1 MIHHPFFFLIFRHY
15 TVPNPAAGGPF
26 IYVPFEDEPNWPG
39 LGCVSS
45 FDRKMCFSTNN
56 SDWKIEAM
64 YHSNADDFGEYGCVD
79 FAGCST
85 CGADTDLN
93 SVDNPNSY
101 CYGSTLPSL
110 NAFPLGSFFFN
121 VYTIQG
127 GEICEHSQ
135 MSSEF
140 SNTMLFCDNPVW
152 YQDWCITIKFYDCFL
167 RSDCPQVQDGVRQ
180 ATPDNPNAGPF
191 YYISTKIND
200 FCPGGD
206 YGPKPGWDGGR
217 FDNLDS
223 IRYIGG
229 NNFDVGNNFDGG
241 MADDGSGS
249 GWPLRATGYI
259 AKLTYCQGDGSKI
272 MDF

>member
-1 MIHHPFFFLIFRHY
+1 ML
-15 TVPNPAAGGPF
+15 
-26 IYVPFEDEPNWPG
+26 YVPFDEPNWPK

-64 YHSNADDFGEYGCVD
+64 YHSKAPYAYGCVD

-85 CGADTDLN
+85 CGSVIDGN
-93 SVDNPNSY
+93 SVYNTNSY

-140 SNTMLFCDNPVW
+140 SNTMLFCDNRDW
-152 YQDWCITIKFYDCFL
+152 YDDWCISIKFYDCFS
-167 RSDCPQVQDGVRQ
+167 RSDCTTVQDGVRQ
-180 ATPDNPNAGPF
+180 ATPDKPNTGPF

-200 FCPGGD
+200 FCPGED
-206 YGPKPGWDGGR
+206 YGPKDGWDGGR

-223 IRYIGG
+223 IRYIDVD
-229 NNFDVGNNFDGG
+229 NNDVG
-241 MADDGSGS
+241 MADTVPIADGIGY
-249 GWPLRATGYI
+249 GWPLRSTGYI